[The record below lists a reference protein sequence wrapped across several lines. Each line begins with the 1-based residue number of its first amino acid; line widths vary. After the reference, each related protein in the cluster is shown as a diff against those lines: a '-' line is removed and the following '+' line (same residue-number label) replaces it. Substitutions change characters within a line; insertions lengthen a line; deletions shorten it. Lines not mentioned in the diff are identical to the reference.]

1 MLYPPYL
8 LVSNSTPRGSS
19 NPYLPDWERINAMTK
34 RCVPALS
41 RLYNESFDV
50 KLNTHS
56 SSLIGSQEALQ
67 SLLRT
72 DALQALLYAISNF
85 QPTDSTTLKAAFARA
100 LRALTV
106 AISETVGPS
115 QWGLRPDTSDVQYEA
130 KAAQSYLFQVRTRII
145 I

>member
-1 MLYPPYL
+1 MSYPPYL
-8 LVSNSTPRGSS
+8 LVSHSTPRSSS
-19 NPYLPDWERINAMTK
+19 NPYLPDQERTNATTK
-34 RCVPALS
+34 RCVPTLS
-41 RLYNESFDV
+41 RLYNEDVDV
-50 KLNTHS
+50 KSDAHS

-85 QPTDSTTLKAAFARA
+85 QPTDSPTLKAAFARA

-130 KAAQSYLFQVRTRII
+130 KAALSYLFQVRTPII